1 MQDMKNQLQERG
13 GRKIKLCLDARMYRH
28 SGIGRYIR
36 YQIDLL
42 VCDDA
47 YELILLVPKGG
58 IDDLKGIRQI
68 VFRSPIYSLSEQI
81 LYPFF
86 IPACDIFWSPHYNV
100 PILPIKAKKRWV
112 TIHDLYHL
120 RFAEQLG
127 FLKKSYAK
135 MLFSAACR
143 LSNRIITVSQ
153 FSRNELLSFFNVG
166 DKVEVVLNEVDKKF
180 YENKNTEGD
189 VQQVLRKYNIN
200 EPYILFVGNLKPH
213 KNLITLLKAFE
224 KIMNDFSQVNLVV
237 AGKESGFLTE
247 DRDTGLYLDHHPE
260 LKKRVLF
267 TGLVADDDLPA
278 LYRAAKVF
286 VFPSLYE
293 GFGYPP
299 LEALVSGTPV
309 LCSNAGPMPEVC
321 GDRVAYFDPLDVDQL
336 SRMLKNQLI

>member
-68 VFRSPIYSLSEQI
+68 VFRSPIYSFSEQI
-81 LYPFF
+81 LYPFV
-86 IPACDIFWSPHYNV
+86 IPACDVFWSPHYNV
-100 PILPIKAKKRWV
+100 PILPVKAKKRWA

-127 FLKKSYAK
+127 FLRKCYAK

-153 FSRNELLSFFNVG
+153 FSRNELLSFFNV
-166 DKVEVVLNEVDKKF
+166 DHKVEVMPNVVDKKF
-180 YENKNTEGD
+180 YENKNTEED

-200 EPYILFVGNLKPH
+200 SPYILFVGNLKPH

-260 LKKRVLF
+260 LKKRVFF